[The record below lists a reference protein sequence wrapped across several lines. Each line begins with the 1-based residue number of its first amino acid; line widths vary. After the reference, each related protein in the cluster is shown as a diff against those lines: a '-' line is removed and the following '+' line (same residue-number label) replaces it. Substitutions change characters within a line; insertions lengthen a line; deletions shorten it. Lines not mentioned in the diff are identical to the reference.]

1 MITTSLTW
9 NITNLMKH
17 DSDGFVYEIKYSI
30 TGISTETVGSAS
42 TTFEHVITGGYM
54 VPDQTRTGK
63 EIAFSSLT
71 EGQIINWVKAGIG
84 STEVSMYED
93 IIPNHLNAMHNGSLN
108 IPKDNAFGEGTSSG
122 LPWS

>member
-1 MITTSLTW
+1 MITTSVTW
-9 NITNLMKH
+9 NITDLARH

-71 EGQIINWVKAGIG
+71 EGQIVNWVKAGIG
-84 STEVSMYED
+84 STEVAMLED
-93 IIPNHLNAMHNGSLN
+93 IIPNHLNAMRNGSLN
-108 IPKDNAFGEGTSSG
+108 DLKNSALGEGTSSG

>member
-1 MITTSLTW
+1 
-9 NITNLMKH
+9 MKH

-42 TTFEHVITGGYM
+42 TTFEHVITGGYI

-71 EGQIINWVKAGIG
+71 EGQIINWVKTGMG
-84 STEVSMYED
+84 TTEVAMYED

-108 IPKDNAFGEGTSSG
+108 IPKDNALGEGTSSG

>member
-1 MITTSLTW
+1 MITTSITW
-9 NITNLMKH
+9 NVTDLMRH

-42 TTFEHVITGGYM
+42 TTFEHVITGGYV
-54 VPDQTRTGK
+54 VPDQTRTGS
-63 EIAFSSLT
+63 EIAFLSLT
-71 EGQIINWVKAGIG
+71 EGQIINWVKTGMG
-84 STEVSMYED
+84 TTEVAMYED

-108 IPKDNAFGEGTSSG
+108 IPKDNALGEGTSSG

>member
-9 NITNLMKH
+9 NITDLMRH

-42 TTFEHVITGGYM
+42 TTLEHVITGGYV
-54 VPDQTRTGK
+54 VPDQTRTGS
-63 EIAFSSLT
+63 EVGFSSLT
-71 EGQIINWVKAGIG
+71 EGQIINWVKTGMG
-84 STEVSMYED
+84 TTEVAMYED

-108 IPKDNAFGEGTSSG
+108 IPKNNALGEGTSSG
-122 LPWS
+122 LPWG

>member
-30 TGISTETVGSAS
+30 AGISTETVGSAS
-42 TTFEHVITGGYM
+42 TTFEHVITGGYV
-54 VPDQTRTGK
+54 VPDQTRTGS
-63 EIAFSSLT
+63 EVRFSSLT
-71 EGQIINWVKAGIG
+71 EGQIINWVKTGMG
-84 STEVSMYED
+84 TTEVAMYED

>member
-1 MITTSLTW
+1 MITTSVTW
-9 NITNLMKH
+9 NITDLARH

-30 TGISTETVGSAS
+30 AGISTETVGSAS

-54 VPDQTRTGK
+54 VPDQTRTGN
-63 EIAFSSLT
+63 EIAFSDLT

-93 IIPNHLNAMHNGSLN
+93 IIPNHLNAMHNGSFN
-108 IPKDNAFGEGTSSG
+108 IPKDNAFEPPSY
-122 LPWS
+122 

>member
-1 MITTSLTW
+1 MITTSVTW
-9 NITNLMKH
+9 NITDLMKH

-42 TTFEHVITGGYM
+42 TTFEHVITGGYV
-54 VPDQTRTGK
+54 VPDQTRTGN
-63 EIAFSSLT
+63 EIAFSDLT
-71 EGQIINWVKAGIG
+71 EGQIVNWVKAGIG
-84 STEVSMYED
+84 STEVAMYED

-108 IPKDNAFGEGTSSG
+108 VPKNSAYGEGTSSG

>member
-1 MITTSLTW
+1 M
-9 NITNLMKH
+9 
-17 DSDGFVYEIKYSI
+17 YEIKYSI

-42 TTFEHVITGGYM
+42 TTFEHVITGGYI

-122 LPWS
+122 LPWG

>member
-9 NITNLMKH
+9 NITDLNRH

-42 TTFEHVITGGYM
+42 TTFEHVITGGHM
-54 VPDQTRTGK
+54 VPDQTRTGN
-63 EIAFSSLT
+63 EIKSSDLT

-84 STEVSMYED
+84 STEVAMLED
-93 IIPNHLNAMHNGSLN
+93 IIPNHLNAMRNGSLN
-108 IPKDNAFGEGTSSG
+108 DLKNSALGEGTSNG

>member
-1 MITTSLTW
+1 MITTSVTW
-9 NITNLMKH
+9 NITDLMRH

-42 TTFEHVITGGYM
+42 TTFEHVITGGYV
-54 VPDQTRTGK
+54 VPDQTRTGS
-63 EIAFSSLT
+63 EVRFSSLT
-71 EGQIINWVKAGIG
+71 EGQIINWVKTGMG
-84 STEVSMYED
+84 TTEVAMYED

>member
-9 NITNLMKH
+9 NITDLMKH

-42 TTFEHVITGGYM
+42 TTLEHVISGGYM
-54 VPDQTRTGK
+54 VPDQTRTGS
-63 EIAFSSLT
+63 EISFSSLT
-71 EGQIINWVKAGIG
+71 ETQIINWVKTGIG
-84 STEVSMYED
+84 STEVAMYED
-93 IIPNHLNAMHNGSLN
+93 IIPNHLNAMRNGSLN
-108 IPKDNAFGEGTSSG
+108 VLKNSALGEGTSSG